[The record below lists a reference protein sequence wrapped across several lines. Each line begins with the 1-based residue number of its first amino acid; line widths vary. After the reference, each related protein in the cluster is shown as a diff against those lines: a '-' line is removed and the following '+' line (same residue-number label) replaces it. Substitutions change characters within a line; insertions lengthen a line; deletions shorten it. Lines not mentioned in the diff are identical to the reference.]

1 MLQIPLLQRHPPFHL
16 CKEVNIVNKDQVKGR
31 VEQVKGKLNEVTGAV
46 IDNDKLEA
54 KGKAEQVEGKIK
66 ANFGDAK
73 EAVKDKA
80 KDIINKL

>member
-1 MLQIPLLQRHPPFHL
+1 M
-16 CKEVNIVNKDQVKGR
+16 NKDQVTGR
-31 VEQVKGKLNEVTGAV
+31 VEQVKGKVAEVTGKV
-46 IDNDKLEA
+46 LDNDKMAAE
-54 KGKAEQVEGKIK
+54 GKADQIAGKTQ